1 MNHPALALP
10 GGHLGLVV
18 LIGVAV
24 DDKVSRN
31 RLTMRDNKMMFR
43 ALIFSRESLIIA
55 KKELILGVI
64 TCELIKRIN

>member
-31 RLTMRDNKMMFR
+31 KLMMRDNKMMFR
-43 ALIFSRESLIIA
+43 ALIFEGRLIIA
-55 KKELILGVI
+55 KK
-64 TCELIKRIN
+64 K

>member
-31 RLTMRDNKMMFR
+31 RFRMRDKKT
-43 ALIFSRESLIIA
+43 LIFRG
-55 KKELILGVI
+55 KV
-64 TCELIKRIN
+64 